1 MTPIRTRRRGPA
13 AAAVATATAA
23 VLTAAALP
31 AQAAPPAGR
40 APGAVADTASG
51 SYLVTLAPGPGGVR
65 ASSAAG
71 RALAARYGARISH
84 TYRTAVNGFAVR
96 ATAAQAKRLAADPA
110 VASVARDRTVSLD
123 RTQRNP
129 PSWGLD
135 RLDRRSLPLDRSYT
149 APQPGGEGVTV
160 YVLDTGV
167 RTTHRDFGGRA
178 TSGWDFVGGDA
189 DADDANGHGTHVAAT
204 AVGARY
210 GVAKRARVVGVRV
223 LNSAG
228 TGSTAQVI
236 AGIDWVARH
245 ARRPAVA
252 NLSLG
257 SAPSAQL
264 DQAVRNAI
272 AAGVTF
278 TVAAGNHGRPAAASS
293 PGRVREAVTVG
304 ASDAR
309 DRRAAFSNYGAKLDL
324 FAPGVGITSAWNS
337 GDTAKRTL
345 SGTSMAAPHA
355 AGAAALYLSSHR
367 RAGPKE
373 VRNAL
378 AAAAAQ
384 HRIKAAGPGSPNALL
399 QVRSR

>member
-1 MTPIRTRRRGPA
+1 MSPIRTGRGGPA
-13 AAAVATATAA
+13 AVTLAAAA
-23 VLTAAALP
+23 AAALTAVALP
-31 AQAAPPAGR
+31 AHAAPATGRPQTAAG
-40 APGAVADTASG
+40 TARS
-51 SYLVTLAPGPGGVR
+51 SYIVTLTPGPGEIR

-71 RALAARYGARISH
+71 RALAARYGARVSH
-84 TYRTAVNGFAVR
+84 TYRTVVNGFAVR
-96 ATAAQAKRLAADPA
+96 ATGAQAERLAADPA
-110 VASVARDRTVSLD
+110 VASVTRNRTVSLA
-123 RTQRNP
+123 RTQHRP

-135 RLDRRSLPLDRSYT
+135 RLDRANLPLDRAYA
-149 APQPGGEGVTV
+149 APPSGGAGVTV
-160 YVLDTGV
+160 YVIDTGI

-178 TSGWDFVGGDA
+178 RSGWDFVGGDA

-204 AVGARY
+204 VAGTRH

-223 LNSAG
+223 LDSTG

-257 SAPSAQL
+257 SPPSPQL
-264 DQAVRNAI
+264 DQAVRNAV

-278 TVAAGNHGRPAAASS
+278 TVAAGNGGRSGQTSS

-309 DRRAAFSNYGAKLDL
+309 DRRAAFSNWGAQLDL

-373 VRNAL
+373 VRSAL
-378 AAAAAQ
+378 AGAAAR
-384 HRIKAAGPGSPNALL
+384 HRITAAGPGSPTALL
-399 QVRSR
+399 QVRPRW

>member
-1 MTPIRTRRRGPA
+1 MSPIRTRRGGPA
-13 AAAVATATAA
+13 AAVAAA
-23 VLTAAALP
+23 VLAVAALP
-31 AQAAPPAGR
+31 AHAAPPG
-40 APGAVADTASG
+40 PGAPAAATGAAPARG
-51 SYLVTLAPGPGGVR
+51 GYIVTLASGPGKVR
-65 ASSAAG
+65 AASAAG

-96 ATAAQAKRLAADPA
+96 ATRAQARRLAADPA
-110 VASVARDRTVSLD
+110 VASVTRDRTVSLD

-135 RLDRRSLPLDRSYT
+135 RLDRAGLPLDRSYT
-149 APQPGGEGVTV
+149 APPSGGRGVTV

-178 TSGWDFVGGDA
+178 RSGWDFVDGDA
-189 DADDANGHGTHVAAT
+189 DAGDANGHGTHVAAT
-204 AVGARY
+204 AAGTRY

-223 LNSAG
+223 LDRTGRG
-228 TGSTAQVI
+228 TTAQVI

-252 NLSLG
+252 VLSLG
-257 SAPSAQL
+257 SAPSPQL
-264 DQAVRNAI
+264 DQAVRSAV
-272 AAGVTF
+272 ASGVTV
-278 TVAAGNHGRPAAASS
+278 TVAAGNNGRRAGASS
-293 PGRVREAVTVG
+293 PGRVREALTVG

-309 DRRAAFSNYGAKLDL
+309 DRRAAFSNWGAEVDL
-324 FAPGVGITSAWNS
+324 FAPGVDITSAWHS
-337 GDTAKRTL
+337 GDTAQRTL

-373 VRNAL
+373 VHHAL
-378 AAAAAQ
+378 AATAAR
-384 HRIKAAGPGSPNALL
+384 HRITAAGPGSPTALL
-399 QVRSR
+399 QVRTR

>member
-1 MTPIRTRRRGPA
+1 MTPIWTRRGG
-13 AAAVATATAA
+13 AAVAVAAAA
-23 VLTAAALP
+23 VLTATALP
-31 AQAAPPAGR
+31 AHATPAGTR
-40 APGAVADTASG
+40 APATADTARG
-51 SYLVTLAPGPGGVR
+51 GYIVTLASGPGRVR
-65 ASSAAG
+65 AASAAG
-71 RALAARYGARISH
+71 RALVARYGVRISH

-96 ATAAQAKRLAADPA
+96 ATRDQARRLAADPA
-110 VASVARDRTVSLD
+110 VVSVTRDRTVLLD

-135 RLDRRSLPLDRSYT
+135 RLDRAGLPLDRSYA
-149 APQPGGEGVTV
+149 APPSGGRGVTV
-160 YVLDTGV
+160 YVIDTGV

-178 TSGWDFVGGDA
+178 RSGWDFVDDDA

-204 AVGARY
+204 AAGTRY
-210 GVAKRARVVGVRV
+210 GVAKRARVVAVRV
-223 LNSAG
+223 LDRAG
-228 TGSTAQVI
+228 RGTTARVI

-257 SAPSAQL
+257 SVPSPQL
-264 DQAVRNAI
+264 DQAVRNAV

-278 TVAAGNHGRPAAASS
+278 TVAAGNGGRRAEASS
-293 PGRVREAVTVG
+293 PGRVSEAITVG

-309 DRRAAFSNYGAKLDL
+309 DRRAAFSNWGAKLDL
-324 FAPGVGITSAWNS
+324 FAPGVDITSAWHL

-367 RAGPKE
+367 WAGPKE

-378 AAAAAQ
+378 AATAAQ
-384 HRIKAAGPGSPNALL
+384 HRITAAGPGSPTALL